1 MSIGNLMI
9 YVNRKWGHGSWLTGF
24 FLLQSAIKNRY
35 SHIYVEYKEMIENNR
50 LKGTIAS
57 IPDYVFLGVILVV
70 CLLYRIYYFGFL
82 HPGMVLYNSD
92 SVSYF
97 TPVDLLRGI
106 VDLYRTPL
114 YSYIIQFFQCL
125 SEKNF
130 VSNLILFQQ
139 VLSLLSIIPFFY
151 VSRKIIG
158 NLFLVLSLTLF
169 YGLWH
174 PILIQNVHLSPESL
188 CFAGSVLM
196 LFLLVRF
203 LENPGKRR
211 LWRWASCRFS

>member
-1 MSIGNLMI
+1 
-9 YVNRKWGHGSWLTGF
+9 
-24 FLLQSAIKNRY
+24 
-35 SHIYVEYKEMIENNR
+35 MIENNR
-50 LKGTIAS
+50 LKRKMAEV
-57 IPDYVFLGVILVV
+57 PDVACWGVILAV
-70 CLLYRIYYFGFL
+70 CLLYRIYYFGYL
-82 HPGMVLYNSD
+82 NPVPVLYNSD

-139 VLSLLSIIPFFY
+139 ILSLLSIIPFFY

-158 NLFLVLSLTLF
+158 NLFLVL
-169 YGLWH
+169 
-174 PILIQNVHLSPESL
+174 PR
-188 CFAGSVLM
+188 
-196 LFLLVRF
+196 RF
-203 LENPGKRR
+203 FMVCGIRY
-211 LWRWASCRFS
+211 